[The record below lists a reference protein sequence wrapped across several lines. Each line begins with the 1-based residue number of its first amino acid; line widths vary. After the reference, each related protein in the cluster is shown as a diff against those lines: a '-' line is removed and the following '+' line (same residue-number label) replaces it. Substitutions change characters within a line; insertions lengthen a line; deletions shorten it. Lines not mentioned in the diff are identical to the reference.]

1 MRYKSANSE
10 LLKDEIIFLNGENDS
25 MKLTFLK
32 KNVIGELK
40 FQEPFG
46 IRD

>member
-25 MKLTFLK
+25 
-32 KNVIGELK
+32 IGELK